1 MDTAKI
7 NLFVYDTPE
16 NFNKSKIFLGDEG
29 YAFKR
34 IICIENDKDFFSQ
47 LNNLQN
53 DELIFLVVHVFYTEG
68 ILGIKKF
75 QSTKISKICNSGY
88 IFISEGDEKEIQH
101 LMVQNNFMTRKIY
114 KYHEIQ
120 SNLENDSLT
129 PIEVKDL
136 KGFKKKDS
144 SPAKL
149 NNLTN
154 YPPIDYAVITALHDE
169 FKALEEFFD
178 FPEKEQ
184 IACQTKIFRIGYLK
198 SDYSKKIVAAVP
210 NEAGMVDASIIA
222 TLLLEYFHPKYLL
235 MSGVCGGAKDF
246 TYGDVIIA
254 KQVFTFQKGKISD
267 LTYKGEN
274 GECHKFELFDKEQNK
289 IDYDHLFD
297 DQGNQII
304 IHIEKFERETE
315 FATSLDSVI
324 EDRLKNKLKSIVHK
338 INDKLET
345 YALNKEIKVELAPIA
360 CSTMVINKEGYFE
373 NTIKNINR
381 KTAAVEM
388 ESYGVVRACQIA
400 NNGQTKPI
408 IFKAVMDNTHHK
420 SDTVSAINVKNLAAL
435 TSALFLTFL
444 FEEKII

>member
-1 MDTAKI
+1 MK
-7 NLFVYDTPE
+7 
-16 NFNKSKIFLGDEG
+16 
-29 YAFKR
+29 
-34 IICIENDKDFFSQ
+34 
-47 LNNLQN
+47 
-53 DELIFLVVHVFYTEG
+53 
-68 ILGIKKF
+68 
-75 QSTKISKICNSGY
+75 
-88 IFISEGDEKEIQH
+88 
-101 LMVQNNFMTRKIY
+101 
-114 KYHEIQ
+114 
-120 SNLENDSLT
+120 
-129 PIEVKDL
+129 
-136 KGFKKKDS
+136 
-144 SPAKL
+144 
-149 NNLTN
+149 
-154 YPPIDYAVITALHDE
+154 
-169 FKALEEFFD
+169 
-178 FPEKEQ
+178 
-184 IACQTKIFRIGYLK
+184 
-198 SDYSKKIVAAVP
+198 
-210 NEAGMVDASIIA
+210 
-222 TLLLEYFHPKYLL
+222 
-235 MSGVCGGAKDF
+235 
-246 TYGDVIIA
+246 
-254 KQVFTFQKGKISD
+254 
-267 LTYKGEN
+267 
-274 GECHKFELFDKEQNK
+274 LFDKEQNK

-315 FATSLDSVI
+315 FAASLDSVI